1 MSDLEL
7 MQLYQELT
15 ASGEALARSVTMF
28 VQSLP
33 LVGPDDPVP
42 MAPLAEDLPHPPLAD
57 LEPPP
62 GAED

>member
-7 MQLYQELT
+7 IQLYQDLT
-15 ASGEALARSVTMF
+15 ASGETLARSVTMF

-33 LVGPDDPVP
+33 FIGPDDPALPPNVP
-42 MAPLAEDLPHPPLAD
+42 TETVLSPESSI
-57 LEPPP
+57 EPPP